1 MPTMSSGES
10 DEKTPVG
17 DIENDILKKLNLVVK
32 R

>member
-10 DEKTPVG
+10 DEKTSIG
-17 DIENDILKKLNLVVK
+17 GTERDILKKLNLRAK